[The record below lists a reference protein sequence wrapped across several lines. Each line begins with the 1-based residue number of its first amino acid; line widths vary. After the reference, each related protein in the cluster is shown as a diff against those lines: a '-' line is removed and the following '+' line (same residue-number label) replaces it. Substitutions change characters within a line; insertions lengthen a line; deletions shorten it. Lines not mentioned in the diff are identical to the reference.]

1 MQMPQ
6 HERPDTGRRVAAVEP
21 LREKILR
28 AFCFHNKPIHT
39 ILQDFFGRGLFLLSD
54 SPWCSKPRDLIDFA
68 GILIHERVEVY
79 DVTNGSRFATYAIE
93 GERGSGTICINGA
106 AAHLCRPGDLVII
119 CAYVGLTPGE
129 AEKHTPMVLLLDEKN
144 RIKKRKG
151 VLIWAPSSDFIDR
164 LSQRSC

>member
-1 MQMPQ
+1 VIYTFLKAKL
-6 HERPDTGRRVAAVEP
+6 H
-21 LREKILR
+21 R
-28 AFCFHNKPIHT
+28 ATVTEADLNYEGSVT
-39 ILQDFFGRGLFLLSD
+39 ID
-54 SPWCSKPRDLIDFA
+54 RDLLDAA

-119 CAYVGLTPGE
+119 CAYVGLSPSE

-144 RIKKRKG
+144 RIKKR
-151 VLIWAPSSDFIDR
+151 
-164 LSQRSC
+164 